1 MRLLDRYLLREL
13 LIPLSYCLGG
23 FLIFWISFDLIA
35 SIDDFQ
41 RKHLTASDI
50 TQFYLIKL
58 PEFLVLVGPIGLLL
72 ALLYALTNH
81 ARHHELTAIRAA
93 GVSMWRLSAP
103 YLALGLLL
111 CGAFFA
117 VNELIVPECGE
128 WADEVTHRHDP
139 GYTSSD
145 RNWRR
150 SFNFKNARANRYW
163 SVQAYNVQ
171 TFEMIKPSVIWQ
183 QADGSVRQ
191 LNAER
196 GGLVGGEWTFFDVQE
211 LYYEKPGA
219 LPEPSQTNR
228 LTLTE
233 FTETP
238 EQIKSE
244 IKVSSLSNLSAARR
258 VELSVSEILNYMR
271 LHPQL
276 SANDDAVLKTQLH
289 ARIAMSWTPIVV
301 ILIALPFGAQSGRRN
316 VFVGVAS
323 SIFFCFAYYLLQR
336 VGMAMGTG
344 QRIIPW
350 LAAWSPNLLFS
361 VIGIW
366 LTNRSR

>member
-13 LIPLSYCLGG
+13 LIPLGYCLGG

-41 RKHLTASDI
+41 RRQLTAADI
-50 TQFYLIKL
+50 AQYYLVKL

-93 GVSMWRLSAP
+93 GVGVWRMSAP
-103 YLALGLLL
+103 YLTLGILLS
-111 CGAFFA
+111 GVFFA

-128 WADEVTHRHDP
+128 MAEEIVHRREP
-139 GYTSSD
+139 GWQASD

-150 SFNFKNARANRYW
+150 AFNFKNSGANRYW

-171 TFEMIKPSVIWQ
+171 TFEMVKPSVIWQ

-191 LNAER
+191 INAER
-196 GGLVGGEWTFFDVQE
+196 GGLVSGEWTFFDVQE

-228 LTLTE
+228 LTLAE

-244 IKVSSLSNLSAARR
+244 IKISTLSNLAAARR

-276 SANDDAVLKTQLH
+276 SVRDDAVLNTQLH

-301 ILIALPFGAQSGRRN
+301 VLIALPFGVQSGRRN

-344 QRIIPW
+344 QRMIPW
-350 LAAWSPNLLFS
+350 LAAWSPNLLFA
-361 VIGIW
+361 VIGVW
-366 LTNRSR
+366 LTGRAR